1 MAYTLTS
8 EELIQQAK
16 MLTTKTDSST
26 NPNMTFS
33 TILTR
38 NTGLNPE
45 YFTGYN
51 TVIVNALNTTA
62 KKVDNNTANISN
74 FGDKINEL
82 LGDTSQPEMAEKFAN
97 LQQLMG
103 QNTIIE
109 GLIDMY
115 SKNIVTEEN
124 VTTIVNENIETAINE
139 KLCWDNNT
147 TV

>member
-8 EELIQQAK
+8 EELIEQAK

-26 NPNMTFS
+26 NPNMVFS
-33 TILTR
+33 SILTK
-38 NTGLNPE
+38 NTGLNPT

-51 TVIVNALNTTA
+51 TAFVNALNNIA
-62 KKVDNNTANISN
+62 KKVENNTKNISN

-82 LGDTSQPEMAEKFAN
+82 IGDTSQPEMAEKFAN